1 LFRRE
6 NTPLPYP
13 NAELKASDDEAEEE
27 VGDEGEKSEAEELV
41 GSEVIP
47 IVIPTDDLPAPTP
60 MVAVDP
66 TPAPTGET
74 PAQEEANPLDSAPP
88 ESVPPNN

>member
-1 LFRRE
+1 LFLRE

-13 NAELKASDDEAEEE
+13 DADLKASDDEAEEGG
-27 VGDEGEKSEAEELV
+27 GDEGEKAEVEELV

-47 IVIPTDDLPAPTP
+47 ILIPTDDLPAPTP
-60 MVAVDP
+60 MVVADP
-66 TPAPTGET
+66 TPALTDEP
-74 PAQEEANPLDSAPP
+74 PAQEEATPLDSAPP